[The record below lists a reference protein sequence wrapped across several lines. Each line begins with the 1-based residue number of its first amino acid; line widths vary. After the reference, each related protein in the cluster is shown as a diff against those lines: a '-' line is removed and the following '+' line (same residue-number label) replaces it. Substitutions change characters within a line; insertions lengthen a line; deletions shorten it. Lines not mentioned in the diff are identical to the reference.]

1 MLYPTLEEVKYLIQK
16 KEYGR
21 IPIKKELYADTI
33 TPITAIRI
41 LKNVSKHCFLL
52 ESADTAKR
60 WGRYTF
66 LGFDPS
72 MEITCQNGDII
83 IKGSVAVNEK
93 TNSPTRD
100 LV

>member
-41 LKNVSKHCFLL
+41 FKK
-52 ESADTAKR
+52 
-60 WGRYTF
+60 
-66 LGFDPS
+66 
-72 MEITCQNGDII
+72 CQ
-83 IKGSVAVNEK
+83 
-93 TNSPTRD
+93 
-100 LV
+100 